1 MRTTEMLH
9 RSGVGVAPSRTIR
22 DAATIMEQAGVGSLA
37 IVDGDRLVGIVTD
50 RDLVRRAVAL
60 DVPTDARID
69 SVMTTPVV
77 TVGADDPL
85 DVAFGLF
92 ATHGLRRL
100 AVMRGDS
107 FIGML
112 TVDDL
117 FVSIVEQLTLLA
129 KPVTAEILFAHRD
142 PSVPATIA

>member
-1 MRTTEMLH
+1 MHTIEMLH
-9 RSGVGVAPSRTIR
+9 RSGVGVAPSRTIQE
-22 DAATIMEQAGVGSLA
+22 AAAIMEQAGVGSLA
-37 IVDGDRLVGIVTD
+37 VVDGDRLVGIVTD
-50 RDLVRRAVAL
+50 RDLVRRALSRGVHA
-60 DVPTDARID
+60 DARID

-107 FIGML
+107 FVGML
-112 TVDDL
+112 TIDDL
-117 FVSIVEQLTLLA
+117 FVSVVEQLASLA
-129 KPVTAEILFAHRD
+129 RPITAEILFAHRD
-142 PSVPATIA
+142 ASVPVAT